1 MAKPTTQIKFRQIQS
16 VSASRIPRGN
26 ATDGTLED
34 SNLQSTTSGT
44 VETLQQTNGAGAGDL
59 VIANKGTGHVQIVRL
74 EAGQGGTG
82 DGKIDNIVIGST
94 GAAAGTFTSLI
105 ANDSLQVNANAE
117 IIGDTATEIQLNV
130 KAHSGQ
136 STSIFNVELQNGD
149 DKLTVDQSGNT
160 TAASLIATVAK
171 ISSVGDGHI
180 PYGSGGDGTIAD
192 EAAFAYD
199 ASNNRLSTDKIRLN
213 NEIDFT
219 AAGDIVLSAGTAAL
233 EIKDAG
239 ATLMTFDTTNDKVIV
254 NEDFDVTSGST
265 VDFSGNVVG
274 GVGTPIADAD
284 AATKKYVDD
293 AREGL
298 IVKDPVYVVTR
309 DNSGMT
315 YSSAQGRL
323 EASANG
329 EQSASNLFDQQL
341 LRHGDRVLVKSENNK
356 NRNGIYEVTQQG
368 SAGGEDAALVL
379 DFNNVTMNGGELA
392 GRYFEISR
400 KDDASKRRFKVEF
413 FDTADGQTAPSMPD
427 VFTQVG
433 SGLNYQVSVP
443 LRKAGVNQ
451 ARYNASELVG
461 ALETLFIDKAGSHF
475 KVNGTGFDG
484 WVKDSGVATSFHI
497 KRAANEPFI
506 VDHDFRDVNGITS
519 KTGSATRV
527 GVHVRQHAAG
537 ASPLQLVR
545 TEDANYNGEIGEF
558 KPGSFMFVTTGQQF
572 ADTGFVMSSDVPMR
586 EDQSDA
592 VGADIEFAQF
602 SSKGV
607 VGASKGVA
615 KDANDIQLAISTLT
629 GALNSTQIATGDL
642 IAVSDTGTST
652 GPLGGPEQKKVSL
665 SDLVSRLASG
675 GALAVDGGDAL
686 ALDIADN
693 AVGLD
698 ELAGIARGRF
708 IIGDSSGNPSLVA
721 AADAAGEIFV
731 ASNANGDLA
740 PVGVS
745 GDAALAASGALTIQD
760 GAIDA
765 NMIETFYGSFKAGS
779 TLNLIAHDA
788 FTDREGLLKDGG
800 ADWTSLSNCAT
811 HSSNTMPNKRNLLN
825 ANKQHV
831 QLYLNGQKLRHDKGS
846 ANDNAPAS
854 DFDFRFVEDSSQIA
868 IKLSG
873 SFIESGD
880 IVEIY
885 LKHIRE

>member
-26 ATDGTLED
+26 ATDGVLED
-34 SNLQSTTSGT
+34 SNLQSTTSGAI
-44 VETLQQTNGAGAGDL
+44 ETLEQMNGAPNGDL
-59 VIANKGTGHVQIVRL
+59 IIKNKGSGHVQIVRL
-74 EAGQGGTG
+74 EAGQGGSG

-94 GAAAGTFTSLI
+94 APAAGTFTNLV
-105 ANDSLQVNANAE
+105 ANDALQVNANAE
-117 IIGDTATEIQLNV
+117 IIGDTANEIQLNV

-192 EAAFAYD
+192 EAAFQYD
-199 ASNNRLSTDKIRLN
+199 ATNNRLLTDKIRLN

-219 AAGDIVLSAGTAAL
+219 AAGDIVLPASTTGL

-254 NEDFDVTSGST
+254 NEDFDVASGST
-265 VDFSGNVVG
+265 VTYNGNIIG
-274 GVGTPIADAD
+274 GVGTPTADD
-284 AATKKYVDD
+284 HAATKKYVDD

-309 DNSGMT
+309 DNSGLV

-329 EQSASNLFDQQL
+329 EQSASALFDQQL

-368 SAGGEDAALVL
+368 SAGAEDAALKL
-379 DFNNVTMNGGELA
+379 DFNNVTMNGGELQ
-392 GRYFEISR
+392 GHYFEISR
-400 KDDASKRRFKVEF
+400 KDDPSKRRFKVEF
-413 FDTADGQTAPSMPD
+413 FDTADGQNAPAMPD

-443 LRKAGVNQ
+443 LRKPGVNQ
-451 ARYNASELVG
+451 ARYSASELVG
-461 ALETLFIDKAGSHF
+461 ALNTLFIDKAGSHF
-475 KVNGTGFDG
+475 KAAGSGFES
-484 WVKDSGVATSFHI
+484 WVKDAGVATTFHI
-497 KRAANEPFI
+497 KRAANEAFI
-506 VDHDFRDVNGITS
+506 VDHTFRDINGITS
-519 KTGSATRV
+519 KTGSASRV
-527 GVHVRQHAAG
+527 GVHIRQYAAG
-537 ASPLQLVR
+537 ATPLQLVR
-545 TEDANYNGEIGEF
+545 TEDANYNGETGEF

-592 VGADIEFAQF
+592 VGADIEFSQF

-607 VGASKGVA
+607 VSGSKGVT
-615 KDANDIQLAISTLT
+615 KDGNDINLQISNLT
-629 GALNSTQIATGDL
+629 GALNAAGLAANDVF
-642 IAVSDTGTST
+642 AVSDNGTTS
-652 GPLGGPEQKKVSL
+652 GPGGGEEQKKVSL

-675 GALAVDGGDAL
+675 TALAVDGGDSL

-708 IIGDSSGNPSLVA
+708 IIGDASGNPSLVTA
-721 AADAAGEIFV
+721 ATGAGQIFV
-731 ASNANGDLA
+731 AANANGDLA
-740 PVGVS
+740 PVAVS
-745 GDAALAASGALTIQD
+745 GDGQLAASGALTIQD
-760 GAIDA
+760 GAVDA
-765 NMIETFYGSFKAGS
+765 NMIETMYGSFKAGS
-779 TLNLIAHDA
+779 TLDTIAHNA
-788 FTDREGLLKDGG
+788 FTDREGLLKSNGN
-800 ADWTSLSNCAT
+800 DWTSLSNCAT
-811 HSSNTMPNKRNLLN
+811 HSGAIQDKRDLLN
-825 ANKQHV
+825 GARQHV
-831 QLYLNGQKLRHDKGS
+831 QLFLNGQKLRHDKGG
-846 ANDNAPAS
+846 ANDNDPAA
-854 DFDFRFVEDSSQIA
+854 DFDWRFIVDSGQIA

-873 SFIESGD
+873 SYVESGD